1 MSKYSSYILYM
12 LITILVAILY
22 INSFGPMEGLQHSIN
37 DFLARVTASNP
48 SKENVVRITV
58 DGASQDKFG
67 AWPWNYDRIAD
78 LLAATAS
85 GDPKGIVLDF
95 MLNEDSYQDSAGYT
109 DVLAGQLSWIKNAV
123 IPYDVALATFR
134 SNRTNNP
141 KYLFDYSVTI
151 DNPLGIMKEE
161 SSLQVRKVFL
171 PAEKL
176 LVDKPYLGYDYIMP
190 DDDRVLRHQSLVMNY
205 DGYYYPSA
213 ALLGAAVYLG
223 VPADQI
229 KVFEGSHIQLGD
241 KFSIPT
247 NDKSELFIKFSKE
260 KAYPTFSAKD
270 VLSDDFDHKRL
281 KDKLVLIDA
290 DDIEQNQTFATP
302 VSKQMSKAEI
312 EANVLENII
321 NDDVL
326 VIKNNGTGVSLLLL
340 FLIGGLCA
348 FLMPQTT
355 LGYRIIILAGALIVL
370 ANINYFMF
378 SSFKMVADTVYFS
391 LELLLFIFAAPLL
404 DTQLLAGQ
412 AATHKPKKAVEKI
425 SKPSAKTAAQGQQD
439 EVKVR
444 EIRASSSDP
453 DYQPTKAIS
462 GAADDQFPED
472 HQAISLDGADHH
484 SDSGRV
490 ADSNA
495 SQFGTKAFGSASSSS
510 SPEIIKPDDS
520 DNSEGA
526 SEDDFLDSSAIN
538 LTDSGALSDSDEIV
552 AGSSGT
558 SLKNLGR
565 YQITGSLGKGAMGH
579 VYKGIDPA
587 INRPV
592 ALKTIRLDFVN
603 DPEEMEE
610 LKERLF
616 REAQAAGKLSHP
628 NIVTIYDVGSE
639 GHLQYIAMEYLE
651 GQTLEEMIKRKV
663 KFNYRIISQMI
674 VQICSALDYAH
685 EQGIVHRDIK
695 PANIMVLKDY
705 RVKLMDYGIARI
717 DSNSMTKTGI
727 AMGTPNYI
735 SPEQLKGQKVD
746 KRADIF
752 SLGVVMYEML
762 LGRRP
767 FKGENITSLI
777 YSILNQD
784 PEKPSNVNPQVPLL
798 FDHIVD
804 KALKKNP
811 NERYQNARE
820 LMSDLADFVESFATK

>member
-12 LITILVAILY
+12 LITILVVIVY

-37 DFLARVTASNP
+37 DFLARVTASTP
-48 SKENVVRITV
+48 AQQNVVRITV
-58 DGASQDKFG
+58 DGKSQEKFG
-67 AWPWNYDRIAD
+67 SWPWNYDRVAD

-85 GDPKGIVLDF
+85 GEPKAIVLDF
-95 MLNEDSYQDSAGYT
+95 MLNEDTHQDSAGFT
-109 DVLAGQLSWIKNAV
+109 DVLAGQLSWISNVV

-134 SNRTNNP
+134 TNRTNNS
-141 KYLFDYSVTI
+141 KYLFDYSVAVN
-151 DNPLGIMKEE
+151 NPLGIMKEE

-176 LVDKPYLGYDYIMP
+176 LADKPYLGYDFLMP
-190 DDDRVLRHQSLVMNY
+190 DDDRVLRHQSLVMNF
-205 DGYYYPSA
+205 DGYYYPSSS
-213 ALLGAAVYLG
+213 LLGAAVYLG
-223 VPADQI
+223 VPPGQI
-229 KVFEGSHIQLGD
+229 TVIEGDRIQLGN
-241 KFSIPT
+241 KFSIPIS
-247 NDKSELFIKFSKE
+247 DKSELFIKYSKE
-260 KAYPTFSAKD
+260 HAFPTYSAQE
-270 VLSDDFDHKRL
+270 VLTEEFNHKKF
-281 KDKLVLIDA
+281 KDKLVVIDV
-290 DDIEQNQTFATP
+290 DDPETNQAFITP
-302 VSKQMSKAEI
+302 VSTQLSKAEI
-312 EANVLENII
+312 QANVLENIVN
-321 NDDVL
+321 NDV
-326 VIKNNGTGVSLLLL
+326 VTIKDNQLGLNLLLL

-355 LGYRIIILAGALIVL
+355 LGYRIIILLGALVVL

-378 SSFKMVADTVYFS
+378 SSFHIVADTVYFA
-391 LELLLFIFAAPLL
+391 LELTLFIFAAPLL
-404 DTQLLAGQ
+404 DTQLIAGQ
-412 AATHKPKKAVEKI
+412 QPTTKHKNASPRSDLRSINQAAKI
-425 SKPSAKTAAQGQQD
+425 AEL

-444 EIRASSSDP
+444 EIKATDSDP
-453 DYQPTKAIS
+453 DYQPTRAIS
-462 GAADDQFPED
+462 GDADQQFPED
-472 HQAISLDGADHH
+472 HQAISLDSSYRADATGMTEE
-484 SDSGRV
+484 SDDLQPPEGFDSGR
-490 ADSNA
+490 NTI
-495 SQFGTKAFGSASSSS
+495 G
-510 SPEIIKPDDS
+510 PEIISPD
-520 DNSEGA
+520 
-526 SEDDFLDSSAIN
+526 SEDSSDDNILASSGIN
-538 LTDSGALSDSDEIV
+538 LNDSGQLSDSDEIV
-552 AGSSGT
+552 ASSGKNGT

-603 DPEEMEE
+603 DPDEMAE

-651 GQTLEEMIKRKV
+651 GQTLEDMIKRKV

-674 VQICSALDYAH
+674 VQICSALEYAH

-735 SPEQLKGQKVD
+735 SPEQLKGLKVD

-777 YSILNQD
+777 YSILNQE
-784 PEKPSNVNPQVPLL
+784 PEKPSNINPQVPLL

-804 KALKKNP
+804 KALRKNP

-820 LMSDLADFVESFATK
+820 LMSDLADFVESFSTK

>member
-37 DFLARVTASNP
+37 DFLARVTASTP
-48 SKENVVRITV
+48 SQQNVVRVTV
-58 DGASQDKFG
+58 DGQSQEKYG
-67 AWPWNYDRIAD
+67 NWPWNYDRIAD

-85 GDPKGIVLDF
+85 GEPKAIVLDF
-95 MLNEDSYQDSAGYT
+95 MLNEDNYQDSAGYT
-109 DVLAGQLSWIKNAV
+109 DVLSGQLSWITNVV

-141 KYLFDYSVTI
+141 KYLFDYSVAV

-176 LVDKPYLGYDYIMP
+176 LANKPYLGYDYLMP
-190 DDDRVLRHQSLVMNY
+190 DDDRVLRHQSLLMNY
-205 DGYYYPSA
+205 DGYYYPSVD
-213 ALLGAAVYLG
+213 LLAAAVYLG

-229 KVFEGSHIQLGD
+229 KVFEGSHIQLGN
-241 KFSIPT
+241 KFSIPI
-247 NDKSELFIKFSKE
+247 NDKSEMFIKFSKE
-260 KAYPTFSAKD
+260 HAFPTYSAQE
-270 VLSDDFDHKRL
+270 VLTEDFNHKKF
-281 KDKLVLIDA
+281 KDKLVIIDA
-290 DDIEQNQTFATP
+290 DDAETNQTFSTP
-302 VSKQMSKAEI
+302 VSKQLSKAEVR
-312 EANVLENII
+312 ANVLDNIV
-321 NDDVL
+321 NHDVL
-326 VIKNNGTGVSLLLL
+326 VIKDNQMGLGLLFL

-348 FLMPQTT
+348 FLMPQTNI
-355 LGYRIIILAGALIVL
+355 GYRIVILAGALVVL

-378 SSFKMVADTVYFS
+378 SSFKIVADTVYYA

-404 DTQLLAGQ
+404 DTQLIAGQ
-412 AATHKPKKAVEKI
+412 AAVHHKPKQATQKI
-425 SKPSAKTAAQGQQD
+425 SRPAAKAAAQGQQED

-444 EIRASSSDP
+444 EIKASESDP
-453 DYQPTKAIS
+453 DYQPTKAIVENT
-462 GAADDQFPED
+462 DDRFPED
-472 HQAISLDGADHH
+472 HQAISLDESEHH
-484 SDSGRV
+484 AGETGVSELPSGQY
-490 ADSNA
+490 A
-495 SQFGTKAFGSASSSS
+495 TKAFDSGQAKAG
-510 SPEIIKPDDS
+510 PEIISPNDS
-520 DNSEGA
+520 QDSP
-526 SEDDFLDSSAIN
+526 EDDFFDSSAIDLN
-538 LTDSGALSDSDEIV
+538 DSGVLSDSDEIV

-558 SLKNLGR
+558 ALKNLGR

-603 DPEEMEE
+603 DPEEMAE

-674 VQICSALDYAH
+674 VQICSALEYAH

-777 YSILNQD
+777 YSILNQE

-820 LMSDLADFVESFATK
+820 LMSDLADFVESFSSK